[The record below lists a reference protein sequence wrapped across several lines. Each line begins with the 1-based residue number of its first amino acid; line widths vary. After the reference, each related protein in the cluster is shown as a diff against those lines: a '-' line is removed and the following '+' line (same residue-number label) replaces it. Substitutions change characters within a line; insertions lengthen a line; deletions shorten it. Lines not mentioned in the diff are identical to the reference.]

1 MTGKTVPTAAPAAS
15 GSGAA
20 SGRVNPAGTR
30 PFRKGNGRT
39 DRPPYDLDAV
49 LAIAVATFNERGYEA
64 TSISALAERLGTSK
78 SALYYHVSGK
88 EELLQRALDRALG
101 ELEAVLEASASLKA
115 DAADRL
121 EFVLR
126 GAVRVLVAELPFVT
140 LLLRVRGNTDVER
153 DAIRRRRD
161 FDHRVSQLVA
171 SAQAEGSLRAD
182 LDAGTTSR
190 LLFGMINSI
199 VEWYHPG
206 GPLDADALAD
216 ATVSVALDGLRAR

>member
-1 MTGKTVPTAAPAAS
+1 MTGNTVPAGATA
-15 GSGAA
+15 GG
-20 SGRVNPAGTR
+20 G
-30 PFRKGNGRT
+30 FRRGNGRT

-49 LAIAVATFNERGYEA
+49 LEIAVATFNERGYEA
-64 TSISALAERLGTSK
+64 TSISVLAERLGTSK

-88 EELLQRALDRALG
+88 EELLQRALDRALSA
-101 ELEAVLEASASLKA
+101 LEAVLEDSGRREAG
-115 DAADRL
+115 AADRL

-153 DAIRRRRD
+153 DAIRRRRE
-161 FDHRVSQLVA
+161 FDHRVSQLVDA
-171 SAQAEGSLRAD
+171 ARAEGSLRAD
-182 LDAGTTSR
+182 IDAGTTSR

-199 VEWYHPG
+199 VEWYRPG
-206 GPLDADALAD
+206 GPLDAASLAD

>member
-1 MTGKTVPTAAPAAS
+1 MTGNTPPAAT
-15 GSGAA
+15 A
-20 SGRVNPAGTR
+20 
-30 PFRKGNGRT
+30 FRRGNGRT

-49 LAIAVATFNERGYEA
+49 LEIAVATFNERGYEA
-64 TSISALAERLGTSK
+64 TSISVLAERLGTSK

-101 ELEAVLEASASLKA
+101 ELESVLEAAGALDA
-115 DAADRL
+115 GAADRL
-121 EFVLR
+121 ESVLR

-153 DAIRRRRD
+153 DAVRRRRE
-161 FDHRVSQLVA
+161 FDHRVSQLVHA
-171 SAQAEGSLRAD
+171 AQAEGSLRAD

-199 VEWYHPG
+199 VEWYRPG
-206 GPLDADALAD
+206 GALDGEALAD

>member
-1 MTGKTVPTAAPAAS
+1 MTGKTAPTGTAS
-15 GSGAA
+15 A
-20 SGRVNPAGTR
+20 TR
-30 PFRKGNGRT
+30 SFRRGNGRT
-39 DRPPYDLDAV
+39 DRAPYDLDAV

-78 SALYYHVSGK
+78 SALYYHVRGK
-88 EELLQRALDRALG
+88 EELLQHALDRALG
-101 ELEAVLEASASLKA
+101 ELESVLEESDSLAS

-140 LLLRVRGNTDVER
+140 LLLRIRGNTAIER
-153 DAIRRRRD
+153 DAIGRRRA
-161 FDHRVSQLVA
+161 FDHRVSQLVDA
-171 SAQAEGSLRAD
+171 ARGEGSLRAD
-182 LDAGTTSR
+182 IDAGTTSR

-199 VEWYHPG
+199 VEWYRPD
-206 GPLDADALAD
+206 GPLDAEALAD